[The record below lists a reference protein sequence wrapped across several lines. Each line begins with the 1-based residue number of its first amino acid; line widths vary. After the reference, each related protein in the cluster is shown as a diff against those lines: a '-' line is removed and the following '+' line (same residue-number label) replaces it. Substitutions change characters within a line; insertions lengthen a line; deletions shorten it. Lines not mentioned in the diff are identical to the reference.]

1 MATHDIEQFV
11 TEYVKELEAG
21 TAAVFAGAGL
31 SASAGFVDWATLL
44 KPIADDL
51 GLDVRKE
58 QDHLVALAQ
67 YAVNSRGNNR
77 SALHKRLLEEF
88 PSHKTPS
95 ENHRLLA
102 RLPIPV
108 FWTTNYDRL
117 IERSL
122 EDERKIPD
130 VKITTPQLAHSKP
143 HRDAVIYKMHGDVEF
158 PGDAVLTKDDYEG
171 YSSGPRAPFVTALK
185 GDLVSRTFLFLG
197 FSFRDPN
204 LDYILSRIRINFQRD
219 AREHYCITRR
229 VQRSDFA
236 DQEAFDYASVKQKL
250 VIDDLKR
257 FNIKTL
263 LIDQYSEITEILR
276 KIETRY
282 RRKTLFVSG
291 SAEEFG
297 RWEKDVVEE
306 FLSALGRILID
317 KGYRIVSG
325 FGLGISNALL
335 SGATEQI
342 YDQKLGHFQ
351 DYLTVRPFPRHTP
364 DPVKRKALWTAF
376 RRELIQQAGVA
387 IFLFG
392 NKSVDGKIVQADGVF
407 EEHSIADELGLVLVP
422 VGATGYAAETL
433 GRDIDKRLEGHP
445 DAYREAMQ
453 DLQASV
459 QSPNELLSKIINMLD
474 QINRSN

>member
-1 MATHDIEQFV
+1 
-11 TEYVKELEAG
+11 
-21 TAAVFAGAGL
+21 
-31 SASAGFVDWATLL
+31 
-44 KPIADDL
+44 
-51 GLDVRKE
+51 
-58 QDHLVALAQ
+58 
-67 YAVNSRGNNR
+67 
-77 SALHKRLLEEF
+77 
-88 PSHKTPS
+88 
-95 ENHRLLA
+95 
-102 RLPIPV
+102 
-108 FWTTNYDRL
+108 
-117 IERSL
+117 
-122 EDERKIPD
+122 
-130 VKITTPQLAHSKP
+130 
-143 HRDAVIYKMHGDVEF
+143 
-158 PGDAVLTKDDYEG
+158 
-171 YSSGPRAPFVTALK
+171 
-185 GDLVSRTFLFLG
+185 
-197 FSFRDPN
+197 
-204 LDYILSRIRINFQRD
+204 
-219 AREHYCITRR
+219 
-229 VQRSDFA
+229 
-236 DQEAFDYASVKQKL
+236 

-276 KIETRY
+276 KIEARY

-291 SAEEFG
+291 SAEEFRG
-297 RWEKDVVEE
+297 WEKDVVEE